1 MWGRERTTVYKMK
14 PSGSGMG
21 RNEIEVTRLC
31 VVCVSSTELWLAP
44 SSSLSLSLP
53 LPFHLCTQLVS
64 EKESRCT
71 HFTSADF
78 ASASSIAACS
88 DHKHSVRFSL
98 ALAFACGLLRFA
110 LCSVS
115 AALGF
120 SLLFASLSVARMSFL
135 MRLRLLVQPWLW
147 NGFRVAREVFF
158 FLFALV
164 ESPFRLLEC
173 CGFRRA
179 VAVRNLALDC
189 GSFWLSLKLNW
200 VAFRYILDIFVMI
213 LFAFLHVPWMFARKI
228 GSSLEK

>member
-158 FLFALV
+158 FCSLWSRVLF
-164 ESPFRLLEC
+164 
-173 CGFRRA
+173 GF
-179 VAVRNLALDC
+179 
-189 GSFWLSLKLNW
+189 
-200 VAFRYILDIFVMI
+200 
-213 LFAFLHVPWMFARKI
+213 
-228 GSSLEK
+228 